1 MNNNW
6 NSQNKE
12 RGWLVLIIVVL
23 SLAITACQAGQ
34 AAPAEPAV
42 KKGPITIGVSLPLT
56 GRRAESGTAA
66 KNGYE
71 AWVAMVNGAG
81 GLLGRQIELKVLDN
95 GSEEETAVADYQKLI
110 T

>member
-6 NSQNKE
+6 NSQNKK

-23 SLAITACQAGQ
+23 SLAITACQAG
-34 AAPAEPAV
+34 AAPVEPAV
-42 KKGPITIGVSLPLT
+42 KEGPITIGVSLPQT
-56 GRRAESGTAA
+56 GRRTESGMAA

-81 GLLGRQIELKVLDN
+81 GCWGGR
-95 GSEEETAVADYQKLI
+95 SS
-110 T
+110 